1 MASAGQE
8 PDAQPDEHGRVLI
21 APGETLEIFRAV
33 AVDTVNH
40 PALVESFQSEAELAG
55 RSEAEP
61 GVERLDRA
69 DVEYEA
75 LSARERFDQVRD
87 LIRNI
92 AKNEQLPPYSPDLQ
106 VGNYIATLRLTADH
120 GVRYRRDPPPQGHVS
135 VWGDPGRLV
144 AAVVDIQ
151 SAWD

>member
-1 MASAGQE
+1 MASVGQE
-8 PDAQPDEHGRVLI
+8 PDAQSDEHGRALI

-33 AVDTVNH
+33 AVGTVND
-40 PALVESFQSEAELAG
+40 PALVESFRSEAEL
-55 RSEAEP
+55 
-61 GVERLDRA
+61 GVERLGRD

-75 LSARERFDQVRD
+75 LSAREHFHQVRD

-92 AKNEQLPPYSPDLQ
+92 ARNNQLPPHSPDHQ
-106 VGNYIATLRLTADH
+106 VGNYIATLRLTAEH

-135 VWGDPGRLV
+135 VWGDPAQLV
-144 AAVVDIQ
+144 AAVADIH